1 MTRSPGQPILLV
13 EDSAVAVEM
22 VRQSLRDGGLV
33 NRVDVVANGDEAHRY
48 LSVAADAASHRY
60 RPVLVLLDV
69 NLPGPS
75 GIEVLEWMR
84 SQRALED
91 VPVVVMS
98 ASSAVD
104 PIEDAHRLGAE
115 AFLVKPVA
123 YDALMDVIT
132 RLRLPW
138 ALQGRWE
145 RDGDG

>member
-1 MTRSPGQPILLV
+1 
-13 EDSAVAVEM
+13 
-22 VRQSLRDGGLV
+22 
-33 NRVDVVANGDEAHRY
+33 
-48 LSVAADAASHRY
+48 
-60 RPVLVLLDV
+60 
-69 NLPGPS
+69 
-75 GIEVLEWMR
+75 
-84 SQRALED
+84 
-91 VPVVVMS
+91 MS

-104 PIEDAHRLGAE
+104 PIENAHRLGAE